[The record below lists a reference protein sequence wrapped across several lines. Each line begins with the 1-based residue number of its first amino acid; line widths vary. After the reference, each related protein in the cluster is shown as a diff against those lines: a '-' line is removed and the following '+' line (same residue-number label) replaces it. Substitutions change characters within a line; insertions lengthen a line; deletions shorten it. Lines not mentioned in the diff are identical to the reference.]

1 MAESFPST
9 GPDLPSPTLSA
20 RLRELAAYLAA
31 PTAGHLTE
39 EQRAL
44 SLGIARRLVTTLA
57 AELDVGID
65 VTALWDDWLA
75 GGIPSAERL
84 APACFA
90 RGEEHRW
97 RQQSAQSAPTV
108 SPGTAETADG
118 LPAAGESELSDTDRA
133 FLALRIADRRR
144 FDALGNPAIA
154 VADLDPDLLRAL
166 LLDIAAWWLARDK
179 GDGNRA
185 AALGD
190 AVRTTGEA
198 QQSATGIDAEA
209 KAYHAILIANGDL
222 SAVAAGAIARHDWT
236 TLVALAAAAGKRRYA
251 DMALALIT
259 AEAAALPVLLAPL
272 RLDSAALA
280 PLEASLAMLP
290 ARALAGDDAGS
301 GATA

>member
-9 GPDLPSPTLSA
+9 GFDLPSPTLSA

-31 PTAGHLTE
+31 PTAERLTE

-44 SLGIARRLVTTLA
+44 ALGIARRLVATLA
-57 AELDVGID
+57 RDLDVGID
-65 VTALWDDWLA
+65 GAALWDDWLA

-90 RGEEHRW
+90 RAEEHRW
-97 RQQSAQSAPTV
+97 RQQSAQRAPTV
-108 SPGTAETADG
+108 SPGVAETADG
-118 LPAAGESELSDTDRA
+118 PQGAGESELSDTDRA

-144 FDALGNPAIA
+144 FDALGSPAIA

-166 LLDIAAWWLARDK
+166 LLDIAAWWLARDR
-179 GDGNRA
+179 GDGDRA
-185 AALGD
+185 AALGE
-190 AVRTTGEA
+190 AVRTTCEA
-198 QQSATGIDAEA
+198 QQSATGIDTEA
-209 KAYHAILIANGDL
+209 KAYHALLVANGDL
-222 SAVAAGAIARHDWT
+222 SDAAAGAIARHDWT

-259 AEAAALPVLLAPL
+259 AEAAALPALLAPL

-290 ARALAGDDAGS
+290 ARALAGDDTGS
-301 GATA
+301 GHAA